1 MSILQDKFRFD
12 KDDDIRYEALRSSG
26 KGGQNV
32 NKVSTAIRA
41 IHIPTGISVVSMDRR
56 SQIQNKKIAYLR
68 LMKKIDE
75 KNSSIN
81 RVIQYENWNKH
92 NQLTRGNPVRVY
104 KGLKFRR
111 I

>member
-1 MSILQDKFRFD
+1 
-12 KDDDIRYEALRSSG
+12 
-26 KGGQNV
+26 
-32 NKVSTAIRA
+32 
-41 IHIPTGISVVSMDRR
+41 MDQR

-81 RVIQYENWNKH
+81 KVIQYENWNKH

-104 KGLKFRR
+104 KGMNFKKDKNNFRVEFSSLLL
-111 I
+111 IVIKK

>member
-1 MSILQDKFRFD
+1 
-12 KDDDIRYEALRSSG
+12 
-26 KGGQNV
+26 
-32 NKVSTAIRA
+32 
-41 IHIPTGISVVSMDRR
+41 
-56 SQIQNKKIAYLR
+56 
-68 LMKKIDE
+68 MKKIDE